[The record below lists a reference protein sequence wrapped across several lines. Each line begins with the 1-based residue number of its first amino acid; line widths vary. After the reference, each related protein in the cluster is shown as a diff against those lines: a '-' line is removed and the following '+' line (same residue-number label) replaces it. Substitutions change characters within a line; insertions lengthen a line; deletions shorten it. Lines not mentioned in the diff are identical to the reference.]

1 MISVATDLWKV
12 NHRLQHRLNKRID
25 SIVNRWGGEEKKK
38 KERNRKSEA
47 ANGGKS
53 TRCKSRGDAVWYRVE
68 EREEGEGARPAS
80 KRSIVQ
86 RTGKCS
92 AGCSAHVQSLRPI
105 HLCVHPCI
113 YSRSL
118 YSTAALLRYFLSYAK
133 SLTSSINWRSVFFC
147 FSYEEEIDRERN
159 LNNMEEKGIFDE
171 KFTRGTISRIILS
184 RFVCRE
190 EKRRHI
196 MDERV

>member
-1 MISVATDLWKV
+1 MGTDLWKV
-12 NHRLQHRLNKRID
+12 NHRLQHRLNKRFD

-133 SLTSSINWRSVFFC
+133 SLTSSINWRSVFF
-147 FSYEEEIDRERN
+147 FFRTKKRSIENGIWTIER
-159 LNNMEEKGIFDE
+159 
-171 KFTRGTISRIILS
+171 
-184 RFVCRE
+184 
-190 EKRRHI
+190 KRKEYSMRNSLV
-196 MDERV
+196 ELLYLV

>member
-1 MISVATDLWKV
+1 MISVGTDLWKV

-25 SIVNRWGGEEKKK
+25 SIVNRWEEKKK

-171 KFTRGTISRIILS
+171 KFTRGTISHIILS